1 MDPHDLHDHIHAQ
14 LEKAGYGLPPVM
26 TVAETAQFL
35 RVGRSKLYEE
45 LRSNPRFGGLYFRWG
60 SAYRIRRDKL
70 LTMIE
75 GTDDE

>member
-1 MDPHDLHDHIHAQ
+1 
-14 LEKAGYGLPPVM
+14 M